1 VTTEMFHI
9 ASATLAAEVSAERL
23 AAGAIF
29 PHQSELRRVSF
40 AIACAVVRYASEKSL
55 GRRIPDEDVEAVVRS
70 AVWEPAYVP
79 VRRIR

>member
-1 VTTEMFHI
+1 
-9 ASATLAAEVSAERL
+9 
-23 AAGAIF
+23 
-29 PHQSELRRVSF
+29 
-40 AIACAVVRYASEKSL
+40 VRYASEKSL